1 MKPNLFVLVL
11 SFCYF
16 SFFQQHQVF
25 ASVTYVQYELYNSSD
40 CASSGLQGFKIVA
53 LDGDCLP
60 APNNPSSGNLYNCG
74 SGTVQNW
81 LVDSLTCSKTY
92 KNFTY
97 TTLPMTTCYSVEKQY
112 SAVNSTLYY
121 KYSCK
126 NGVVVGRITSTTQT
140 CSQLLPNSYG
150 NTLSYYPE
158 GTCYNEIS
166 ITTPLTAS
174 SFIPSVASASR
185 LVFVNGTMV
194 SEYTWSSFNDCPGSP
209 LPTVETNYT
218 INQCNSTGNGNEV
231 IEFTGKANFPGNNK
245 GGIDAGEIAGI
256 VIGVVVGL
264 AAVAGIALF
273 VKRKQKSR
281 TNTPGAQ
288 VSSDGKA

>member
-1 MKPNLFVLVL
+1 MLKPCFLLIFSTPVKECVPSDPSQLRGNLLLTAHSFVSGHVGIDATLEQLLVL

-25 ASVTYVQYELYNSSD
+25 ASVTYVQFELYNSSD

-53 LDGDCLP
+53 LDGDCVP
-60 APNNPSSGNLYNCG
+60 APNNPTSGNLYNCG

-81 LVDSLTCSKTY
+81 LVDSLTCTKTF
-92 KNFTY
+92 NNLTF
-97 TTLPMTTCYSVEKQY
+97 TTLPMTTCYSVEKEY

-126 NGVVVGRITSTTQT
+126 NGVVVGEITSSTQT
-140 CSQLLPNSYG
+140 CSQLSPNSYG

-166 ITTPLTAS
+166 ITTPPTAS
-174 SFIPSVASASR
+174 SFIPSVASAST

-194 SEYTWSSFNDCPGSP
+194 SKYTW
-209 LPTVETNYT
+209 
-218 INQCNSTGNGNEV
+218 
-231 IEFTGKANFPGNNK
+231 
-245 GGIDAGEIAGI
+245 
-256 VIGVVVGL
+256 
-264 AAVAGIALF
+264 
-273 VKRKQKSR
+273 
-281 TNTPGAQ
+281 
-288 VSSDGKA
+288 